1 MASKCE
7 VCGKGVQ
14 TGYSVSHSHMRN
26 KRTWKPNI
34 QKVRVRNAK
43 GTPSTVNVCT
53 SCMKANKVIRA
64 Y

>member
-1 MASKCE
+1 MASQCE

-14 TGYSVSHSHMRN
+14 TGYSVSHSHLRT
-26 KRTWKPNI
+26 KRSWKPNI